1 MLEESS
7 DFKYII
13 GLTGTAYINNEYYND
28 VIYRYSLREAIDDK
42 IVKSIDYVQKDD
54 SGNNLYEKFQKIYQN
69 HNENIKR
76 NSTLKPLTIL
86 ITKDINKA
94 KGLKE
99 DLIDFLVKWEE
110 RTIEEIEKKF

>member
-1 MLEESS
+1 MLKESNN
-7 DFKYII
+7 FNYII

-54 SGNNLYEKFQKIYQN
+54 SGNDLYERFQKIYQN
-69 HNENIKR
+69 HEENIKK

-86 ITKDINKA
+86 ITKDIDKA
-94 KGLKE
+94 RGLKE
-99 DLIDFLVKWEE
+99 DLVDFLVDWEGNN
-110 RTIEEIEKKF
+110 RKEIEKRF